1 MIRQMIAGNLPGYA
15 KGGIIPGYSNG
26 IFSVPGYEDGGFI
39 SGGFNYERPLKV
51 VLVGDETKQESNM
64 LQDEAAKAQIDSA
77 IDSTL
82 TDAKQRELI
91 QQQKEELKKREQEAK
106 QQAEEAKIAER
117 KLRSNQARVEANY
130 DQMTPEQQK
139 KFDKNLD
146 KKYAR
151 EDKGP
156 SLLSKAFKRNEFT
169 GKVQGAMYG
178 LSTIAASASMVP
190 GAIGQTAQAALPA
203 IGAVTGAMA
212 AIPGPAGLV
221 VGALAGIVTVG
232 MQINDYLKKLGDE
245 ARQLGEAM
253 SSSGKS
259 IQKFADFAKTVT
271 ATETM
276 NKRRETSAGAF
287 YNIVAGKKTFGE
299 SYMESDSGKQLVKDV
314 GQATKTL
321 GLQQAKQLMVEQL
334 SASVVS
340 GALSP
345 AQARSVAANLG
356 TQLGD
361 MQFGIEIIG
370 KMSNILG
377 PNGKDLKKNPLEVRT
392 KLITESVEQFKQT
405 AIQQQKASGNVAP
418 TMAAGTGAAVIG
430 GGASAVVAGLGGAAI
445 AGALSGSVAG
455 TTGAMLGSILG
466 AQAFGPVVGIIAG
479 LGIATKAAIDAQ
491 GEIIKNAGYLSSSLG
506 SALSVQ
512 QQMVDSLQI
521 DYEKRIASAK
531 ATGDIAEARK
541 LEKQYLVEQAQL
553 LQFNKDKTQEMY
565 DILNNQG
572 TGMGF
577 LWNAQM
583 ENMNAAAEGLKKAF
597 EGTGLDVQAN
607 MAIDTI
613 KAMQGTDVQKT
624 MLLSAVGQKQIGL
637 NQIQTAGQLFG
648 GSQQGSEQLQ
658 TMLTNSPTELN
669 RTLGLA
675 SGMNESTARKF
686 VLDMSLKD
694 PVATKQ
700 MNDALEFAQKTT
712 GVFYLEKKTVEAIMK
727 FSVENPELMSEFMT
741 NISELQDVADNKL
754 TITVAQEIL
763 GPNLAKALGEKSVG
777 AYFKKYNK
785 QNKIVFLS
793 EFQQVM
799 TMLQQGD
806 EDMIKSYNTWNATQT
821 KPKSFADYAA
831 WQSDRTVTDVGMDNT
846 RVPGGDDNN
855 PPAGPSASFIDPY
868 VQTIR
873 EAVNLAQNITTGWFD
888 SLKALNTYKKGS
900 LDVFS
905 GQAVLLK
912 QAGASDGLIQAFLG
926 GSEEDQNRMFAK
938 AKGGISDVG
947 RIIIAKAK
955 EVEDA
960 KIGLEYI
967 LAGPMGQ
974 LQKQNELY
982 NSGLEVI
989 SNKEKKVNDKYD
1001 KRIKALDEIG
1011 RIQEKNNQR
1020 QQDTLTLADAL
1031 SKGDIAAAAKAAL
1044 QAKQNEQKQALE
1056 DAKSNLEL
1064 ARKAELDA
1072 ITVKILGQTVT
1083 RDELEARI
1091 ATNSEKI
1098 AINKKNELDTQVKI
1112 GIKAQETADAVSTTL
1127 NTLKGYSKI
1136 KLPTLKVSTITANTL
1151 SASNING
1158 NLNTNPTVDNPT
1170 GDGGKEVKPIEKA
1183 VKSIKG
1189 VAGKGGKKILD
1200 NIIAAQDTYGP
1211 SNQAKVV
1218 RSKYLTAKYGFENAG
1233 GEMSNAAAKKKFGG
1247 TNTAGY
1253 KAWVKA
1259 SKAFASAKTSAED
1272 WELFTSTG
1280 QLKTEDMIGIS
1291 ANTWLDDTAGYT
1303 NYVQSQMN
1311 KLPPEVVARLD
1322 EIKNANTSF
1331 EADQNELK
1339 TLKQKIDDIKK
1350 NFTGSAASFKNKSVY
1365 EMLKNYNNASSALKP
1380 STAYQKLLDGGADPE
1395 AYLNKGIAMAKRFF
1409 EMDGYRKDL
1418 VNAGYSFDKLL
1429 DAGLLDGSNGQTVE
1443 SISDFT
1449 GHQMFVDKKP
1459 IKLKDIAKSNVDV
1472 DNIANFANRYYAS
1485 GGMVIPKGYAIG
1497 GGIYGTDTV
1506 PAMLT
1511 PGEFV
1516 VRKAAVDSIGI
1527 DKLNSMN
1534 SGTSMSD
1541 CVYNY
1546 SITVNANSSDASDIA
1561 DAVLRQ
1567 IKRVDSQRLSSN
1579 VL

>member
-1 MIRQMIAGNLPGYA
+1 M
-15 KGGIIPGYSNG
+15 
-26 IFSVPGYEDGGFI
+26 
-39 SGGFNYERPLKV
+39 
-51 VLVGDETKQESNM
+51 
-64 LQDEAAKAQIDSA
+64 
-77 IDSTL
+77 
-82 TDAKQRELI
+82 
-91 QQQKEELKKREQEAK
+91 
-106 QQAEEAKIAER
+106 
-117 KLRSNQARVEANY
+117 
-130 DQMTPEQQK
+130 
-139 KFDKNLD
+139 
-146 KKYAR
+146 
-151 EDKGP
+151 
-156 SLLSKAFKRNEFT
+156 
-169 GKVQGAMYG
+169 
-178 LSTIAASASMVP
+178 
-190 GAIGQTAQAALPA
+190 
-203 IGAVTGAMA
+203 
-212 AIPGPAGLV
+212 V
-221 VGALAGIVTVG
+221 VGAFAGIVTVG

-253 SSSGKS
+253 SSSGKA

-418 TMAAGTGAAVIG
+418 TMGAGTGAAVLG
-430 GGASAVVAGLGGAAI
+430 GGASAVVAGFGGAAI

-455 TTGAMLGSILG
+455 TTGAMVGSILG

-541 LEKQYLVEQAQL
+541 LEKQYLVEQAKL

-572 TGMGF
+572 TGVGF

-675 SGMNESTARKF
+675 SGMNEYTARKF

-741 NISELQDVADNKL
+741 NISELQNVADSKL

-763 GPNLAKALGEKSVG
+763 GPNLAKALGAKSVG
-777 AYFKKYNK
+777 AYFSKYNK

-806 EDMIKSYNTWNATQT
+806 ADMIKSYNTWNATQS

-831 WQSDRTVTDVGMDNT
+831 WQSDRTVTDVGLDNT
-846 RVPGGDDNN
+846 TVPGGDENN

-873 EAVNLAQNITTGWFD
+873 EATNLAQNITTGWFD

-947 RIIIAKAK
+947 RIVIAKAK
-955 EVEDA
+955 EVENA

-982 NSGLEVI
+982 NAGLEVI

-1072 ITVKILGQTVT
+1072 ITVKILGQTVH

-1098 AINKKNELDTQVKI
+1098 AINKKNELDTQVQI
-1112 GIKAQETADAVSTTL
+1112 GIKAQETADAVSATL

-1151 SASNING
+1151 KATNITG
-1158 NLNTNPTVDNPT
+1158 NLNSNLPGDNPAGNDPTAGLDQPVVSITDTTNPAGKNGAAILNNIIKSKGMNAATAQAKTVRKNFISAEARLSALGGAMTDEKAAQTFGGKNTDKYKLWKTALGDYQKAQTAAEQFSLFTPT
-1170 GDGGKEVKPIEKA
+1170 GKIKTEQMIGTMGEATLRQTQGYIDYAKGYMDKLPAA
-1183 VKSIKG
+1183 VTSRLNAIK
-1189 VAGKGGKKILD
+1189 
-1200 NIIAAQDTYGP
+1200 N
-1211 SNQAKVV
+1211 
-1218 RSKYLTAKYGFENAG
+1218 
-1233 GEMSNAAAKKKFGG
+1233 SNADF
-1247 TNTAGY
+1247 
-1253 KAWVKA
+1253 
-1259 SKAFASAKTSAED
+1259 
-1272 WELFTSTG
+1272 
-1280 QLKTEDMIGIS
+1280 I
-1291 ANTWLDDTAGYT
+1291 
-1303 NYVQSQMN
+1303 
-1311 KLPPEVVARLD
+1311 
-1322 EIKNANTSF
+1322 
-1331 EADQNELK
+1331 ADQNNLK
-1339 TLKQKIDDIKK
+1339 TFKTKIDNIKNK
-1350 NFTGSAASFKNKSVY
+1350 FTGTAQDYKNKSVY
-1365 EMLKNYNNASSALKP
+1365 EMWQNYKATNDKLKP
-1380 STAYQKLLDGGADPE
+1380 KTAWGQLLAGGADPE
-1395 AYLNKGIAMAKRFF
+1395 GYLNAAK
-1409 EMDGYRKDL
+1409 EMVKKFSNMDVYRTNL
-1418 VNAGYSFDKLL
+1418 REAGYTTEKLQE
-1429 DAGLLDGSNGQTVE
+1429 AGLLGYGNGQTVDTVD
-1443 SISDFT
+1443 DFKN
-1449 GHQMFVDKKP
+1449 HQMFRDRKAHAEPKQ
-1459 IKLKDIAKSNVDV
+1459 SNVDA
-1472 DNIANFANRYYAS
+1472 DNISNFANKFYAS
-1485 GGMVIPKGYAIG
+1485 GGMVIPKGYTIG

-1527 DKLNSMN
+1527 DKLNAMN

-1546 SITVNANSSDASDIA
+1546 SITVNANSSDANDIA

-1567 IKRVDSQRLSSN
+1567 IKRVDSQRLRSN